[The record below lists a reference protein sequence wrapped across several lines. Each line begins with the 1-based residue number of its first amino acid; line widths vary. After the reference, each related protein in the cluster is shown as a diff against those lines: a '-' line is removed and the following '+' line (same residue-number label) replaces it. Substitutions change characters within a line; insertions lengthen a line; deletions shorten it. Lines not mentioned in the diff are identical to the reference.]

1 MVMGSIESRIG
12 MIIKFGTSTL
22 DVNARRLLR
31 DGAPVHVT
39 PKAFDVLVLLAQAR
53 PRAVKKAEILERV
66 WPDTFVTDA
75 SLARTVHEIRDVLG
89 DADGAVIR
97 TVHGHGYAF
106 GVDATNEYPTPR
118 STGPGE
124 PVGAPR
130 AWLHFGLQTVP
141 LHDGEMVIGRDPA
154 VAIPVS
160 FPLTSWHHA
169 RLTVSFR
176 GVTIEDLG
184 SKNGTRVRGER
195 LVAAL
200 ALRDGD
206 DVTIGT
212 AEFVFRS
219 GAARTAT
226 TDTAPSTPGRR
237 RRDQ

>member
-1 MVMGSIESRIG
+1 
-12 MIIKFGTSTL
+12 MIIKFGTSAL
-22 DVNARRLLR
+22 DVDARALHR
-31 DGAPVHVT
+31 DGVPVHIT
-39 PKAFDVLVLLAQAR
+39 PKAFDVLALLAMTR
-53 PRAVKKAEILERV
+53 PRAVKKTEILERV

-75 SLARTVHEIRDVLG
+75 SLARTVHEIRDALG
-89 DADGAVIR
+89 DADGVVIR

-106 GVDATNEYPTPR
+106 GVDATNEYPTPPPA
-118 STGPGE
+118 GPGE

-141 LHDGEMVIGRDPA
+141 LHDGEVVIGRDPA

-195 LVAAL
+195 LTARVAL
-200 ALRDGD
+200 SDGD

-212 AEFVFRS
+212 AAFVFRS
-219 GAARTAT
+219 GTARTAT
-226 TDTAPSTPGRR
+226 TDTAPSTPGAGH
-237 RRDQ
+237 RDQ